1 MSENNGASTDVL
13 KSGPHVNPEVTGP
26 SVPLNVHVSF
36 LNTGLLLQ
44 WTKPSS
50 NGGSSITKYSILAIP
65 SDGSQSYSIFVNAPT
80 TSVLIDYGYINNFC
94 TYQFSVAAFNNVNS
108 SIYVGTSP
116 IYILPTTPTNFAV
129 KKLSNGYL
137 LNWNGATHPGG
148 LATTGFSI
156 VATPNIANTGQ
167 THTITTGV
175 TNNYAFVTNVGY
187 NFKVAQINKIGMGP
201 YTNKLSAASVKP
213 KVVKIIKRVIV
224 QKQKSK
230 LDLSLIKKLFNF
242 RL

>member
-1 MSENNGASTDVL
+1 MIENNGEYTDVL
-13 KSGPHVNPEVTGP
+13 KDGPHVNTEVTGP
-26 SVPLNVHVSF
+26 SVPLNVHFSF

-44 WTKPSS
+44 WTKPLS
-50 NGGSSITKYSILAIP
+50 NGGSPITKYSFIATP
-65 SDGSQSYSIFVNAPT
+65 SNGSQTYGTFVNAPT
-80 TSVLIDYGYINNFC
+80 TSVLIDYGYIYNFC
-94 TYQFSVAAFNNVNS
+94 TYQFVVAAINNINMS
-108 SIYVGTSP
+108 AYVGTNL
-116 IYILPTTPTNFAV
+116 IYILPTTPTNFTV

-156 VATPNIANTGQ
+156 VATPKIANTGQ
-167 THTITTGV
+167 TRTITTGV

-187 NFKVAQINKIGMGP
+187 NFKVAQINEIGRGP
-201 YTNKLSAASVKP
+201 YTNTLSATSVKP
-213 KVVKIIKRVIV
+213 KVVKIVKRVIV